1 MCMCSL
7 GRRITLPPLS
17 RILAEGFMQASLGF
31 SSLSFSLSVCVLVL
45 LESLFTFTFGFEL
58 LFSEKSLKAK

>member
-7 GRRITLPPLS
+7 GRRIMLLQLS

-31 SSLSFSLSVCVLVL
+31 SLLNYFLCVYVL
-45 LESLFTFTFGFEL
+45 GSCVEIG
-58 LFSEKSLKAK
+58 